1 MYEIYTL
8 WQDLSSMQEKYHQTI
23 RLNENDKI
31 CPKDK
36 NRADEL
42 QVKLQFLEKENYHW
56 KKERN
61 VDKI

>member
-1 MYEIYTL
+1 ME
-8 WQDLSSMQEKYHQTI
+8 EKYHQTI

-42 QVKLQFLEKENYHW
+42 QVKLQFLEKENYH
-56 KKERN
+56 
-61 VDKI
+61 